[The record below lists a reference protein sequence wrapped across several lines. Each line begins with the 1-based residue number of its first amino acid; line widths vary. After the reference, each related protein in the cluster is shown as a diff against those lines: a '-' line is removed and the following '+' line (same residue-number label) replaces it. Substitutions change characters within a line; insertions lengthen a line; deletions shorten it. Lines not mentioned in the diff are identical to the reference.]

1 MIDGV
6 PAKRTCVGFDIVAKA
21 RRSMTVNLKLL
32 TAEIVGM
39 FVVFALALFLAVGT
53 VLWPAR
59 WAFLVLFF
67 GFTLALSRWLLKH
80 NRYLL

>member
-1 MIDGV
+1 
-6 PAKRTCVGFDIVAKA
+6 
-21 RRSMTVNLKLL
+21 MTVNLKLL

-53 VLWPAR
+53 VVWPTG

-67 GFTLALSRWLLKH
+67 GFTLALSR
-80 NRYLL
+80 